1 MFVLAL
7 GDVERVHFE
16 RVEFS
21 LRNFD
26 MVFIFKDYKKK
37 VTACMCCVYVAI
49 ISSLS
54 VRVRLLLF
62 FSACICSPVTH
73 GYLSVGRANQF
84 DSDEDA

>member
-37 VTACMCCVYVAI
+37 VTARMCCVCIAFV
-49 ISSLS
+49 SSLTAP
-54 VRVRLLLF
+54 VRLF
-62 FSACICSPVTH
+62 YCIICASVTH